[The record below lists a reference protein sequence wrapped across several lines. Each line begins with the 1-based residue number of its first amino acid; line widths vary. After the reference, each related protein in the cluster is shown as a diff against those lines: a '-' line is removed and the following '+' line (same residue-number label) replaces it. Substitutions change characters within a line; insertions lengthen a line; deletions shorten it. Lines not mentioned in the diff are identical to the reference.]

1 MTSFFKRFR
10 LTHIIAGLCAGFI
23 LISTIAIVSSYL
35 GYKDTSHISEIWT
48 EFENGPSQKD
58 DLYHELHSTLGF
70 GGMIHQFKNYVIRH
84 DAPRLAKIR
93 DKISFASEILQKYSN
108 LPLTDSEQDALKAI
122 QDNILAYKAA
132 TDKAESLVASG
143 KTTVEIDSVIR
154 INDSAAISGLH
165 ILGETLGHGLDTSG
179 EAISESVQSLH
190 DEQSISA
197 IIVLCLA
204 GLLSTTAFL
213 ALRGIYQQL
222 GTEPRILRST
232 AEAIAEGNL
241 DFELDVDGPQPEGV
255 YQSMIIMRENLRE
268 RIQKDQLEA
277 QENGRIKQA
286 LENSSGS
293 LMITDAAGTIV
304 YMNSAV
310 KKLLETVS
318 SEIRKLQPSFSANN
332 LVGTKLDQFYQQ
344 IGSSNAS
351 VGTISSTSI
360 TEISVCSLQLKVVM
374 NPVWGE
380 DNTRLGTV
388 IEWMDRTQAL
398 ATSEEIQRI
407 VNAAK
412 AGDLGQRIALEGKDG
427 FFAKLSAGVN
437 EMVDAS
443 DRMINDTATAVN
455 AMSNGDLT
463 RKIDAEYEGDF
474 ARLKNDVNT
483 TIEKLTEVMDGIT
496 YSAHAVLSGSQEIAT
511 GNSNLSSRTEQ
522 QSSNLEETASSM
534 EEMTSTVRQ
543 NAKNAREA
551 NKLASDAR
559 KHAEQGGNVV
569 NKAVS
574 AMSEITESSNKIAA
588 IIGVIDEIAFQTNLL
603 ALNAAVEAARA
614 GEQGRGFAVV
624 ASEVRNLAGRSATA
638 ANEIKGLIQDSVAK
652 VEEGSKLVDESGQ
665 TLEEIV
671 GSVKQVSEIIAD
683 IANASQEQSDGI
695 DQVNR
700 AISEIDEVT
709 QQNTSLVE
717 EAATAS
723 AAMGEQAANL
733 NEMVGFFKTN
743 SSSVLKQSSSP
754 KPVARP
760 AAKPMNTPVKDSK
773 PIVGERRSKKRPWG
787 SEPITQ
793 PNLKSNASQQTAIKP
808 KPVSDSD
815 WEEF

>member
-23 LISTIAIVSSYL
+23 LISTIAVVSSYL
-35 GYKDTSHISEIWT
+35 GYKDTSHIAEIWT

-58 DLYHELHSTLGF
+58 GLYHELHSTLGF
-70 GGMIHQFKNYVIRH
+70 GGMIHQFKNYIIRH

-93 DKISFASEILQKYSN
+93 DKIAVASETLQKYSK
-108 LPLTDSEQDALKAI
+108 LPLTDSEHKALKAI
-122 QDNILAYKAA
+122 QDNIQAYKEA

-143 KTTVEIDSVIR
+143 KTTVEIDRVIK

-165 ILGETLGHGLDTSG
+165 MLGETLGHGLDTSG
-179 EAISESVQSLH
+179 GAISESVESLH
-190 DEQSISA
+190 DEQAISA
-197 IIVLCLA
+197 IIVLILA

-213 ALRGIYQQL
+213 ALRGLYQQL
-222 GTEPRILRST
+222 GTEPANLRDT

-241 DFELDVDGPQPEGV
+241 DFELVADGHEPEGV

-268 RIQKDQLEA
+268 RIQRDQQEA
-277 QENGRIKQA
+277 QDNGRIKQA

-293 LMITDAAGTIV
+293 LMITDSAGTIV

-310 KKLLETVS
+310 KKLLDTVS
-318 SEIRKLQPSFSANN
+318 SDIRKLQPSFTTEK
-332 LVGTKLDQFYQQ
+332 LIGTKLEQFYRQ
-344 IGSSNAS
+344 IGSTNAS
-351 VGTISSTSI
+351 VGTNSSTSI
-360 TEISVCSLQLKVVM
+360 TEMSVCSLQLKVVM

-380 DNTRLGTV
+380 NNTRLGTV
-388 IEWMDRTQAL
+388 IEWMDRTQAI
-398 ATSEEIQRI
+398 ATAEEIQRI
-407 VNAAK
+407 VNGAK
-412 AGDLGQRIALEGKDG
+412 AGDLGQRISLEGKDG

-443 DRMINDTATAVN
+443 DRMINDTATAIN

-463 RKIDAEYEGDF
+463 RKIEAEYEGDF

-483 TIEKLTEVMDGIT
+483 TIEKLTEVMEGIT

-511 GNSNLSSRTEQ
+511 GNTNLSNRTEQ

-551 NKLASDAR
+551 EKLASDAR

-569 NKAVS
+569 NRAVS
-574 AMSEITESSNKIAA
+574 AMSEITESSNKISA

-671 GSVKQVSEIIAD
+671 SSVKQVSEIVAD
-683 IANASQEQSDGI
+683 IANASQEQSEGI

-717 EAATAS
+717 EAAIAT
-723 AAMGEQAANL
+723 AAMGEQASNL

-743 SSSVLKQSSSP
+743 NRPVLKNKVKPSP
-754 KPVARP
+754 KP
-760 AAKPMNTPVKDSK
+760 AAKPVTAPVKEGK
-773 PIVGERRSKKRPWG
+773 AFVGERRAKKRPWG
-787 SEPITQ
+787 EKPITQ
-793 PNLKSNASQQTAIKP
+793 PNVKAKTSRQTATKP